1 MIRLNDIKKAFARL
15 IGWQRH
21 SQLVASGDWQE
32 MEQGESGLLYND
44 AHPLMTPQNIA
55 SVMPEDYVLRY
66 PEFAAG
72 TTYSKGDKVR
82 TGKTVY
88 QCLED
93 GTADAPSGS
102 AAWTLYPVIIDYQA
116 EQVDKGVTQMLQR
129 FTADKSVAG
138 EGRPLLERRTFFDG
152 AGRISATAEN
162 RHKLVGMEIVPVRSM
177 GVTVKIEKIGF
188 QGVGGTGT
196 IRFYLFHSSQVD
208 PVKVLD
214 FSYTRTSGGFQW
226 FTPSEEV
233 TLPYIS
239 DGTDSGGAWMLL
251 YNQDEL
257 PEGLEAINVSKDWS
271 RDPCGTCNIGSLE
284 TWREITKYIQIS
296 PFCTNAPSTF
306 AEYPEIP
313 DIAVLNYTNT
323 SNYGIN
329 VEISVGCDLT
339 DFIISQRSMFANCLQ
354 MQVAYN
360 LLRTMAMN
368 PDVRVNRNQSN
379 VSRMDILY
387 ELDGNTQ
394 GRKSGLGWE
403 LEKAY
408 RALSLDTAGIDRIC
422 LPCNNHG
429 VRYRTV

>member
-1 MIRLNDIKKAFARL
+1 
-15 IGWQRH
+15 
-21 SQLVASGDWQE
+21 
-32 MEQGESGLLYND
+32 
-44 AHPLMTPQNIA
+44 
-55 SVMPEDYVLRY
+55 
-66 PEFAAG
+66 
-72 TTYSKGDKVR
+72 
-82 TGKTVY
+82 
-88 QCLED
+88 
-93 GTADAPSGS
+93 
-102 AAWTLYPVIIDYQA
+102 
-116 EQVDKGVTQMLQR
+116 
-129 FTADKSVAG
+129 
-138 EGRPLLERRTFFDG
+138 
-152 AGRISATAEN
+152 
-162 RHKLVGMEIVPVRSM
+162 
-177 GVTVKIEKIGF
+177 
-188 QGVGGTGT
+188 
-196 IRFYLFHSSQVD
+196 
-208 PVKVLD
+208 
-214 FSYTRTSGGFQW
+214 
-226 FTPSEEV
+226 
-233 TLPYIS
+233 
-239 DGTDSGGAWMLL
+239 MLL

-296 PFCTNAPSTF
+296 PFCTPAPSTF
-306 AEYPEIP
+306 AEYPEIL